1 MGNMTAETNPVL
13 GWAGFAFGGAALLV
27 SLIVFLAGPFAPQ
40 QSVGVSLGELAAEIV
55 SSASRSMAGL
65 EQPEPEVA
73 ARTID
78 DFLDIGIAV
87 AATVA
92 ILFGIAALVRHES
105 RRLAVSGIALGGFV
119 IAFQVFTFVVAMIAG
134 VILIAAVV
142 GSLSDTFGDLFGG

>member
-1 MGNMTAETNPVL
+1 MTAETNPVL